1 MKYIVHHILFHMR
14 LRNKQKWE
22 AHKRISFQIHYKIN
36 MCDSLCMFHLILQSF
51 LFTKITF
58 GYQNE
63 MTIQSMGVK
72 QNNYAHTICM
82 VNRYMCILVTG

>member
-1 MKYIVHHILFHMR
+1 MEHAQTVTHINLIMY
-14 LRNKQKWE
+14 LERN
-22 AHKRISFQIHYKIN
+22 SFV
-36 MCDSLCMFHLILQSF
+36 SLP
-51 LFTKITF
+51 ITF